1 MCGKYSLITDISE
14 LQERFDFD
22 SSELTHTPRYN
33 VAPTQTTALVNMQT
47 GEMGRMRWMVKKIA

>member
-1 MCGKYSLITDISE
+1 MCGRYSLITDISE
-14 LQERFDFD
+14 LQERFDFG

-47 GEMGRMRWMVKKIA
+47 GRWGA